1 MNRFLKG
8 TCALAFVFFALGSAK
23 AADEFKGFYVG
34 ANAGGAF
41 GRFDVDTSP
50 IFSPTGYFAATSTP
64 AITAA
69 SAQKIKPNGFTA
81 GGQAGYNWQWGDV
94 VFGLETDFGKMNLSG
109 STTATQTYPCCAPT
123 AFTVTQ
129 TAETSWVF
137 TARPRVGVV
146 FGHALVYGTAGGAVT
161 NVKYTAL
168 FTDTFA
174 TAHESASLDDKRAGW
189 VAGGGTEF
197 SLTHHLSIKGEY
209 LYSGFGTSTVTS
221 TNLTAFT
228 PAIPFPTNIFTH
240 TVSLTQ
246 DRARGNQFPV
256 LSAPVFKRA
265 APWSGF
271 FIASN

>member
-1 MNRFLKG
+1 VL
-8 TCALAFVFFALGSAK
+8 CALGSAK
-23 AADEFKGFYVG
+23 AADDFKGFYVG

-94 VFGLETDFGKMNLSG
+94 VFGLEWDFGKMDLSG
-109 STTATQTYPCCAPT
+109 SATTGPIQYPCCPPT
-123 AFTVTQ
+123 PTSPNNFTVTQ
-129 TAETSWVF
+129 TAETSWVM

-146 FGHALVYGTAGGAVT
+146 FGPALFYGTAGGAVT

-189 VAGGGTEF
+189 VAGAGAEF
-197 SLTHHLSIKGEY
+197 SLSHHLSVKGEY

-228 PAIPFPTNIFTH
+228 PPIAFPTNIFTH
-240 TVSLTQ
+240 TVSLHAKIA
-246 DRARGNQFPV
+246 RAGINFRF
-256 LSAPVFKRA
+256 
-265 APWSGF
+265 
-271 FIASN
+271 

>member
-8 TCALAFVFFALGSAK
+8 TCALAFVLFALGSAK

-146 FGHALVYGTAGGAVT
+146 FGHALFYGTAGGAVT

-174 TAHESASLDDKRAGW
+174 TAHESASLEDKRAGW
-189 VAGGGTEF
+189 VVGAGGGIQPL
-197 SLTHHLSIKGEY
+197 LTICRFKGEY

-221 TNLTAFT
+221 NNLTAFT
-228 PAIPFPTNIFTH
+228 PPIAFQTNVFTH
-240 TVSLTQ
+240 TVSLHAKIA
-246 DRARGNQFPV
+246 RAGINFRF
-256 LSAPVFKRA
+256 
-265 APWSGF
+265 
-271 FIASN
+271 